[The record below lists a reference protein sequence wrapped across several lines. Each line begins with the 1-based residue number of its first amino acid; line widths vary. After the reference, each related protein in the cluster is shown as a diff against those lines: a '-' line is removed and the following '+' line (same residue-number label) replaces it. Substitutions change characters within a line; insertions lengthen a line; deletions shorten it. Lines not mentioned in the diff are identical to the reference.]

1 MKRRS
6 RYPDKVIAFALAE
19 RGRGARWK
27 EVSEGITRQFGI
39 KPPTERQMREWYK
52 ELGGASDP
60 ERLLKENL
68 IKVARATIPIAA
80 FTTQKSVIEQ
90 VPNLVQALDEG
101 KDPQVAG
108 GVMILSLLEQMVG
121 SKSFDEILLE
131 YKKQRKGDI
140 TGWMNEPGHHQTP
153 APGIEYHSLEEC
165 EAEERREQ

>member
-1 MKRRS
+1 VKRRS

-60 ERLLKENL
+60 EQLLKENL
-68 IKVARATIPIAA
+68 IKVARAAIPIAA
-80 FTTQKSVIEQ
+80 FTTNKSVMEQ
-90 VPNLVQALDEG
+90 VPNLVQAVGEG

-108 GVMILSLLEQMVG
+108 GVMMLSLLEEMVG
-121 SKSFDEILLE
+121 SKSFDEIVLE
-131 YKKQRKGDI
+131 YQKHRKGDI
-140 TGWMNEPGHHQTP
+140 TGWMNEPGRDTTP
-153 APGIEYHSLEEC
+153 PPPIEYHSIEEW
-165 EAEERREQ
+165 EDEERSEQ